1 MGVYYHTHLTAM
13 GRGEEVDAIRRAWDA
28 GSSSAGAAAVSDDL
42 SEAFATIVTPD
53 RLDEAVRRLD
63 AQIAAG
69 VDLNQIVISGIDDVG
84 EQKRILEHL
93 VGR

>member
-1 MGVYYHTHLTAM
+1 MT
-13 GRGEEVDAIRRAWDA
+13 
-28 GSSSAGAAAVSDDL
+28 
-42 SEAFATIVTPD
+42 ATIVTPD
-53 RLDEAVRRLD
+53 RLDDAVRRLD

-69 VDLNQIVISGIDDVG
+69 VDLNQIVIAGIDDVG